1 MLNYFA
7 DSNLIDAWVTFKI
20 LESDVQCLCESDGDI
35 SNSELHDKNLSEE
48 DIKNKW
54 QLSESW
60 SLNLKK

>member
-35 SNSELHDKNLSEE
+35 SNSELDDKNLSKE
-48 DIKNKW
+48 DIKK
-54 QLSESW
+54 
-60 SLNLKK
+60 